1 MVVSG
6 LRSYRV
12 EPSSFEAGT
21 DPERAQAPVS
31 EGPPAPPCATFGHP
45 DQVTLSIVYKRS
57 KKSHPAVSAALL
69 CPGILS
75 IWKPDSMQK
84 CDRRSNFLD
93 NLSVTFF
100 GTRFSHDNRSASIQ
114 NCESRDCHTPRS
126 HEGVCMSVC
135 VCGVFANHQ
144 GFAACMLSAAE
155 ACRKTAGLPQ
165 QLDGE
170 TKILLCVPAWAV
182 QCRGVIATAADMTVW
197 DLSWADRGDGR
208 RSE

>member
-1 MVVSG
+1 MVSG

-135 VCGVFANHQ
+135 VCVVCLPTTRGSPLACYRLPRL
-144 GFAACMLSAAE
+144 AAKLQDYRSSSMARPKSYSA
-155 ACRKTAGLPQ
+155 CLHGQ
-165 QLDGE
+165 SSVVG
-170 TKILLCVPAWAV
+170 
-182 QCRGVIATAADMTVW
+182 
-197 DLSWADRGDGR
+197 
-208 RSE
+208 